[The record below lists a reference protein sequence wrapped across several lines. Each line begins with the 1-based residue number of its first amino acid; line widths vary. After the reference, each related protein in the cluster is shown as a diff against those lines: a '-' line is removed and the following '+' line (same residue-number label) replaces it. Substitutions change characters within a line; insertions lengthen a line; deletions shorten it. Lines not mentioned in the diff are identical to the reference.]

1 MGRTDQGD
9 RGEHGLSKK
18 GQGIKAMR
26 DSEPGSSLRGAGTA
40 VAEFSKPASQASEV
54 SHDLTR
60 KLARFIISSG
70 FDDLPETVRHEG
82 SRTLLNWAGCAIGG
96 SRHETMTKAM
106 AALSPF
112 FGPGQATLFGR
123 PERVDVLHAALL
135 NGIGSH
141 VLDFDDTHIETA
153 IHPAAPVAP
162 VILALAEHRSVS
174 GRDLMAALVI
184 GIETELRIG
193 MAVTPA
199 HYKVGWHITGTA
211 GVFGSAAAAGK
222 LLGLSERQM
231 CWGLGLAAAQPV
243 GLQEMFGSMTKS
255 FHPGRAAQNGLT
267 AALLA
272 HKGYTASEHGLEA
285 KRGWLNVL
293 STACNTAAITSTGWE
308 ILNNSYKPFACGLVV
323 HPVIDGCIRLRNE
336 NGLAADMIDRIEVA
350 VHPRVMEV
358 TSIRNPRTG
367 LEGKFSVYHAAAV
380 AVGEGAGGERQFSDE
395 AVRATAIAQLRA
407 RVSATIDPGLGKAQA
422 RVAIVLKNGD
432 RLALFVEHAVGSVQN
447 PMSDSMLEDKFRGL
461 SDGILPS
468 GQTDR
473 LIDLCWG
480 AAKLADAG
488 EIARNAAS
496 A

>member
-1 MGRTDQGD
+1 MNDV
-9 RGEHGLSKK
+9 
-18 GQGIKAMR
+18 
-26 DSEPGSSLRGAGTA
+26 GTA
-40 VAEFSKPASQASEV
+40 PSQAAEA

-60 KLARFIISSG
+60 KLARFILTTG
-70 FDDLPETVRHEG
+70 FDDLPEAVRHQG
-82 SRTLLNWAGCAIGG
+82 SRTLLNWVGCAIGG
-96 SRHETMTKAM
+96 ARHQTMTNAM

-112 FGPGQATLFGR
+112 FGPGQATLLGR
-123 PERVDVLHAALL
+123 SERADILHAALL
-135 NGIGSH
+135 NGISSH

-162 VILALAEHRSVS
+162 AILALAEHRLVS
-174 GRDLMAALVI
+174 GRDFMAALIV
-184 GIETELRIG
+184 GIETEFRIG
-193 MAVTPA
+193 VAVTPA

-222 LLGLSERQM
+222 LLGLSEQQM
-231 CWGLGLAAAQPV
+231 CWALGLAAAQPV

-272 HKGYTASEHGLEA
+272 QKGYTASETALEA

-293 STACNTAAITSTGWE
+293 STACNYAAFTDPTWE

-323 HPVIDGCIRLRNE
+323 HPVIDGCLRLRNE
-336 NGLAADMIDRIEVA
+336 NGLTPDMIERVELA
-350 VHPRVMEV
+350 VHPRVMDV
-358 TSIRNPRTG
+358 TSIKDPKTG

-380 AVGEGAGGERQFSDE
+380 ALVAGAAGEQQFSDE
-395 AVRATAIAQLRA
+395 TVRAPAIAQLRR
-407 RVSATIDPGLGKAQA
+407 RVFVAIEPDLGKAQA
-422 RVAIVLKNGD
+422 RVGILRKKGE
-432 RLALFVEHAVGSVQN
+432 RLAVFVEHAIGSVQN
-447 PMSDSMLEDKFRGL
+447 PMSDRMLEDKFRGL
-461 SDGILPS
+461 SAGILPA

-473 LIDLCWG
+473 LVALCWG

-488 EIARNAAS
+488 EIARHAAS